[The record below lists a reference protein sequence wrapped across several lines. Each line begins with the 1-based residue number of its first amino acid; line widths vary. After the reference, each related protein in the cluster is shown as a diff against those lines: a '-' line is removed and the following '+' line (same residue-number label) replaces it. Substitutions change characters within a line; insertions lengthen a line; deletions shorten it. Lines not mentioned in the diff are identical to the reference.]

1 MLVASVLWKLAQTE
15 ALSGNTSNMNISAA
29 VILAAAS
36 YEAFLMSSPV
46 SETVEDNIQQ
56 KAKAAILEITEEL
69 NSLASG

>member
-1 MLVASVLWKLAQTE
+1 
-15 ALSGNTSNMNISAA
+15 MNISAA

-69 NSLASG
+69 NSLASD